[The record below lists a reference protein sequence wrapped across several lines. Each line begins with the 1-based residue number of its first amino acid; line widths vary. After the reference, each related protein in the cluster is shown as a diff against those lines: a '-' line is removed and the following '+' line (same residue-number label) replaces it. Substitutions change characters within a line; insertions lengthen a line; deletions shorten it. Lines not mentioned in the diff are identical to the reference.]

1 MLSEPGLCPLTAR
14 VDIAGGTAV
23 VTLSGD
29 LDVLVRPEL
38 AELLAE
44 VAAGKPEV
52 LVIDLAAVTFL
63 DCGVAAVLAG
73 AGRLLPSG
81 RKPVLRSACPLVR
94 RVLGLTGLD
103 TRCEMAA

>member
-1 MLSEPGLCPLTAR
+1 
-14 VDIAGGTAV
+14 V
-23 VTLSGD
+23 VTLSGE
-29 LDVLVRPEL
+29 LDVLVRSEL

-44 VAAGKPEV
+44 VAAKKPEV

-63 DCGVAAVLAG
+63 DCGAAAVLAG
-73 AGRLLPSG
+73 AARLLPSG
-81 RKPVLRSACPLVR
+81 RKPVLRSACPLVC